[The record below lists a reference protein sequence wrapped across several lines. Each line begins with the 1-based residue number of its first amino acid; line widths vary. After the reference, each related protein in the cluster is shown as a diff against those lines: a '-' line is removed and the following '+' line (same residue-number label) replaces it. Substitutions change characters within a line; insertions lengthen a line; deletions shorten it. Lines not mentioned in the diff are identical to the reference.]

1 MFLSLLR
8 VFEAQNTIKRTNNI
22 EMIFKKIPQIGE
34 LHSQSIPLSVGCLRI
49 LELYLLAS
57 RRPGAV

>member
-1 MFLSLLR
+1 
-8 VFEAQNTIKRTNNI
+8 
-22 EMIFKKIPQIGE
+22 MIFKKIPQIGE